1 MKTYKARMAH
11 RRRAPSENS
20 SDSEVVVFKRPSKPT
35 PNLRKKRCYLMEL
48 PGELRNHIYGYLF
61 DGNIRVELIETAA
74 PCCIRPH
81 AEEDKLTRRSIGCP
95 ETSKYTHIIRCPR
108 VPGKYKRVHGIN
120 TAWKTSIPGFSLM
133 LANKQL
139 GKEIP
144 SFLYST
150 PTFLFRHAN
159 KLLRFIKTVPA
170 TSLQHLTKLKLEHTT
185 YGEPQYYENVIW
197 KTKHAAKWLKVCQ
210 LAAATF
216 TGLESLDITLKVLDT
231 PFRLS
236 MKEVWLQPVFA
247 FASRAAPTGRT
258 EPLDLGIELHST
270 YTDFALPTEVSAWRQ
285 IQAAR
290 AKRTAF
296 RELHGAFA
304 EAVRRV
310 VVGWDEE
317 SALVEYRGLSG
328 VYAAQGIVA
337 GFNVEEW
344 AGKGL

>member
-1 MKTYKARMAH
+1 MKAYKARTAH
-11 RRRAPSENS
+11 RRRAPSVQS

-35 PNLRKKRCYLMEL
+35 PRKKRCYVMEL
-48 PGELRNHIYGYLF
+48 PGELRNQIYGYVF
-61 DGNIRVELIETAA
+61 DGNIRVEMIDSRAT
-74 PCCIRPH
+74 CCIKAH
-81 AEEDKLTRRSIGCP
+81 FEEDKLRRRLFGRCP
-95 ETSKYTHIIRCPR
+95 ETSKYTYIIRYPR
-108 VPGKYKRVHGIN
+108 IPGKYKRVHGYN
-120 TAWKTSIPGFSLM
+120 TNWKTSVPGYALM

-139 GKEIP
+139 SEEIP
-144 SFLYST
+144 PFLYST
-150 PTFLFRHAN
+150 PTFLLRHAN
-159 KLLRFIKTVPA
+159 KLLRFINAGPA
-170 TSLQHLTKLKLEHTT
+170 RNLQRLTKLQLQHTT
-185 YGEPQYYENVIW
+185 YGEPQYYENAIW
-197 KTKHAAKWLKVCQ
+197 KAKHANKWLRVCQ

-231 PFRLS
+231 PFRFS
-236 MKEVWLQPVFA
+236 MKEAWLRPVFA
-247 FASRAAPTGRT
+247 FAPLAAAAASKTN
-258 EPLDLGIELHST
+258 PLHLSIRLHST
-270 YTDFALPTEVSAWRQ
+270 YTDFALPTDINAWRQ
-285 IQAAR
+285 IQTAK

-317 SALVEYRGLSG
+317 SALVEYKGLSG